1 MARMTS
7 HRRIRRHAVTEA
19 AHADLSVASPAHRGG
34 CRSHNLVWLG
44 WLGGMCGFGIVYPLP
59 GIVPWLQVNTAITL
73 PIGVE
78 AYGAYAL
85 GIWLASSYVRA
96 VPGSF
101 ARSVQFR
108 RARLRIT
115 GQVAFHLLTAAHYTR
130 APWPVVVAVS
140 CMPVVTLG
148 FGAALTHL
156 LRADVQAS
164 EQATVEAIPEAM
176 EAIPEA
182 IAETTWEPSAEAP
195 LEAPQDEPREEPR
208 EEPSEEVA
216 LVPSAEPREEP
227 RPRVVRLAEDQ
238 DAKRARADY
247 RKSVT
252 QGQPLSDRA
261 LGAKFGRGRT
271 WGRNRIAEVEAG
283 PALTAQ
289 AR

>member
-7 HRRIRRHAVTEA
+7 HRRIRRHATSEA
-19 AHADLSVASPAHRGG
+19 EPRTYPWPLLLIAAPAAVAIWS
-34 CRSHNLVWLG
+34 G
-44 WLGGMCGFGIVYPLP
+44 WVGLGGMCGFGIVYPLP
-59 GIVPWLQVNTAITL
+59 GIVPWLVINTAITL
-73 PIGVE
+73 PVGVE

-85 GIWLASSYVRA
+85 GTWLNPACPA
-96 VPGSF
+96 
-101 ARSVQFR
+101 
-108 RARLRIT
+108 RARQFAKWSGLGALAYGML
-115 GQVAFHLLTAAHYTR
+115 GQVAFHLLTAAHYVR

-140 CMPVVTLG
+140 CMPVITLG

-156 LRADVQAS
+156 LRTDVPAR
-164 EQATVEAIPEAM
+164 EQATLEAIPEAV
-176 EAIPEA
+176 EAIKEA

-195 LEAPQDEPREEPR
+195 LEAPQDEPREEP
-208 EEPSEEVA
+208 SEEVA
-216 LVPSAEPREEP
+216 LVPSAEPQEEP

-271 WGRNRIAEVEAG
+271 WGRNRITEVEEG